1 MIVGAWAAYLV
12 PMWLRRQ
19 DELNEAR
26 PTERFSTAI
35 RLLTGRG
42 GADRT
47 QDRDGSG
54 EDAGGDDESP
64 DAAPAADGVVDVRA
78 AAMPVTDSRPAAPRP
93 RRPRKQTPAAPAA
106 RPGAA
111 AKARVDEEPDVPRA
125 GRTDAHAGTSPS
137 PRAAD
142 DNPAPAPAS
151 APAEP
156 TEPEPAAGPAPAPA
170 PARNQTPQ
178 ATAERRARARV
189 LARRRRTLTL
199 LFVALTVGAV
209 AASAG
214 GPRFLWAVVIPVLL
228 LTAYVV
234 RVRTQERRRRT
245 FTADPARG
253 EAAARR
259 LREGRAANAA
269 GADRAGRQS
278 TSEGKAREARRR
290 TGTESPAPRDEAGAD
305 AEADYDDAHAA
316 RDEHDGDAHD
326 PSATA
331 PFDAPAAAYEADRRA
346 LVEQTDHAEWVDQ
359 QRERDRPA
367 DAGWDPVPVPLPTY
381 VTAPVAPRATRGLDL
396 DAPDTWSSAR
406 SSTAEPHQPSP
417 EAPPADPGTTED
429 PPDPDTPRRRP
440 RTTNH
445 TPLFDQYADP
455 PRRRAA
461 NE

>member
-42 GADRT
+42 GADRST
-47 QDRDGSG
+47 RDRDDADSGADADPGPGSVSGSG
-54 EDAGGDDESP
+54 EGVAGDDEGP
-64 DAAPAADGVVDVRA
+64 DAAPAAGGVVDVRA
-78 AAMPVTDSRPAAPRP
+78 AAVPVTDPRAAAPR
-93 RRPRKQTPAAPAA
+93 RTRKETPAAPVVRQGVAA
-106 RPGAA
+106 TA
-111 AKARVDEEPDVPRA
+111 DEEPEAAPVE
-125 GRTDAHAGTSPS
+125 RTDAQAGATAG
-137 PRAAD
+137 PRAPEEKP
-142 DNPAPAPAS
+142 PAPS
-151 APAEP
+151 
-156 TEPEPAAGPAPAPA
+156 
-170 PARNQTPQ
+170 ARNQQPQSTP
-178 ATAERRARARV
+178 ERRARARV

-209 AASAG
+209 AASVG
-214 GPRFLWAVVIPVLL
+214 GPRFLWAVVVPVLL

-245 FTADPARG
+245 FTADQARG

-259 LREGRAANAA
+259 LRE
-269 GADRAGRQS
+269 D
-278 TSEGKAREARRR
+278 REA
-290 TGTESPAPRDEAGAD
+290 APRRPQENAPGSGDGDPRD
-305 AEADYDDAHAA
+305 AEAGPED
-316 RDEHDGDAHD
+316 D

-381 VTAPVAPRATRGLDL
+381 VTAPVAPRATRGLDF

-406 SSTAEPHQPSP
+406 SSTAEPQPPHP
-417 EAPPADPGTTED
+417 EPAPADPTPQAG
-429 PPDPDTPRRRP
+429 PPP
-440 RTTNH
+440 H
-445 TPLFDQYADP
+445 P
-455 PRRRAA
+455 PP
-461 NE
+461 

>member
-47 QDRDGSG
+47 QDQDDTGSG
-54 EDAGGDDESP
+54 PVPGPGPEDAGDDDESP
-64 DAAPAADGVVDVRA
+64 DAAPAAGGVVDVRA
-78 AAMPVTDSRPAAPRP
+78 AAVPLTDPRAAAPRP
-93 RRPRKQTPAAPAA
+93 RRTRKETPAAPVA
-106 RPGAA
+106 RPGVAA
-111 AKARVDEEPDVPRA
+111 QARVEEEPE
-125 GRTDAHAGTSPS
+125 GRTDAQAGKSASPHAPEADPAPVSGTK
-137 PRAAD
+137 
-142 DNPAPAPAS
+142 PAPAS
-151 APAEP
+151 AS
-156 TEPEPAAGPAPAPA
+156 APA
-170 PARNQTPQ
+170 PARSQPPQSTP
-178 ATAERRARARV
+178 ERRARARV

-199 LFVALTVGAV
+199 LFVALTAGAV
-209 AASAG
+209 AASVG
-214 GPRFLWAVVIPVLL
+214 GPRFLWAVVVPLLL

-234 RVRTQERRRRT
+234 RVRTQERRRHT
-245 FTADPARG
+245 FTADQARG

-259 LREGRAANAA
+259 LRE
-269 GADRAGRQS
+269 D
-278 TSEGKAREARRR
+278 REAAARR
-290 TGTESPAPRDEAGAD
+290 T
-305 AEADYDDAHAA
+305 YDDADDTPAA
-316 RDEHDGDAHD
+316 DAGDDGGTDADD

-381 VTAPVAPRATRGLDL
+381 VTAPVAPRATRGLDF

-406 SSTAEPHQPSP
+406 SSPAE
-417 EAPPADPGTTED
+417 
-429 PPDPDTPRRRP
+429 PPDPQPETPDDPTPDTPHRP
-440 RTTNH
+440 RPTNR

-455 PRRRAA
+455 PRPRAA

>member
-42 GADRT
+42 GGADRA
-47 QDRDGSG
+47 QDRDGSDSGTGSGPDPDSG
-54 EDAGGDDESP
+54 EDAGDDDERP
-64 DAAPAADGVVDVRA
+64 DAAPAAPGVVDVRA
-78 AAMPVTDSRPAAPRP
+78 AAVPVTDPRAAAPH
-93 RRPRKQTPAAPAA
+93 RRGTRTETPAAPVA
-106 RPGAA
+106 RQGVS
-111 AKARVDEEPDVPRA
+111 ARADEEPEAAPA
-125 GRTDAHAGTSPS
+125 GRTDAQAG
-137 PRAAD
+137 
-142 DNPAPAPAS
+142 APA
-151 APAEP
+151 
-156 TEPEPAAGPAPAPA
+156 GPHAREESPA
-170 PARNQTPQ
+170 PARNQQLQSTP
-178 ATAERRARARV
+178 ERRARARV

-199 LFVALTVGAV
+199 LFVALTAGAV
-209 AASAG
+209 AASVG
-214 GPRFLWAVVIPVLL
+214 GPRFLWAVVVPVLL

-245 FTADPARG
+245 FTADQARG

-259 LREGRAANAA
+259 LRE
-269 GADRAGRQS
+269 D
-278 TSEGKAREARRR
+278 REAGPRR
-290 TGTESPAPRDEAGAD
+290 TYGNAGDGRGDGAGEGDGAD
-305 AEADYDDAHAA
+305 A
-316 RDEHDGDAHD
+316 GD

-381 VTAPVAPRATRGLDL
+381 VTAPVAPRATRGLDF

-406 SSTAEPHQPSP
+406 SSAAEPHEPPP
-417 EAPPADPGTTED
+417 ETPPADPAKTT
-429 PPDPDTPRRRP
+429 PDPETDPLSRRP
-440 RTTNH
+440 RPTNR

-455 PRRRAA
+455 PRPRAA

>member
-42 GADRT
+42 GADRS
-47 QDRDGSG
+47 QDRDGADSGADADSGLAPGPVSGSG

-64 DAAPAADGVVDVRA
+64 DAAPAAGGVVDVRA
-78 AAMPVTDSRPAAPRP
+78 AAVPVTDPHAVAPR
-93 RRPRKQTPAAPAA
+93 RSRKETPAAPVARQGVTARAA
-106 RPGAA
+106 
-111 AKARVDEEPDVPRA
+111 EEPEGAPAGRADAQAGATADPRA
-125 GRTDAHAGTSPS
+125 PEGNP
-137 PRAAD
+137 
-142 DNPAPAPAS
+142 PAPS
-151 APAEP
+151 VRNSQSLP
-156 TEPEPAAGPAPAPA
+156 TP
-170 PARNQTPQ
+170 
-178 ATAERRARARV
+178 ERRARARV

-199 LFVALTVGAV
+199 LFVALTAGAV
-209 AASAG
+209 AASVG
-214 GPRFLWAVVIPVLL
+214 GPRFLWAVVLPVVL

-245 FTADPARG
+245 FTADQARG

-259 LREGRAANAA
+259 LRE
-269 GADRAGRQS
+269 D
-278 TSEGKAREARRR
+278 REA
-290 TGTESPAPRDEAGAD
+290 APRRPQENAPGSGDGDHRD
-305 AEADYDDAHAA
+305 AEAGPED
-316 RDEHDGDAHD
+316 D

-367 DAGWDPVPVPLPTY
+367 DAGWEPVPVPLPTY
-381 VTAPVAPRATRGLDL
+381 VTAPVAPRATRGLDF

-406 SSTAEPHQPSP
+406 SSTAEPQQPHP
-417 EAPPADPGTTED
+417 EPAPADPTSEAA
-429 PPDPDTPRRRP
+429 PPPRRP
-440 RTTNH
+440 TNR

>member
-1 MIVGAWAAYLV
+1 MSSSGLIYAMIVGAWAAYLV

-42 GADRT
+42 GADRS
-47 QDRDGSG
+47 QDRDGADSG
-54 EDAGGDDESP
+54 ADAGAGLDPAPVAGAGEGAGDDDESP
-64 DAAPAADGVVDVRA
+64 DAAPAAGGVVDVRA
-78 AAMPVTDSRPAAPRP
+78 AAVPVTDPRAAAPRP
-93 RRPRKQTPAAPAA
+93 RRTRKETPAAPVARQGVTARADEEPEAAPAA
-106 RPGAA
+106 RTDAQAGGTAG
-111 AKARVDEEPDVPRA
+111 PRA
-125 GRTDAHAGTSPS
+125 PEENPPAPSARNPHSPS
-137 PRAAD
+137 
-142 DNPAPAPAS
+142 
-151 APAEP
+151 
-156 TEPEPAAGPAPAPA
+156 
-170 PARNQTPQ
+170 TP
-178 ATAERRARARV
+178 ERRARARV

-199 LFVALTVGAV
+199 LFVALTAGAV
-209 AASAG
+209 AASVG
-214 GPRFLWAVVIPVLL
+214 GPRFLWAVVVPVVL

-245 FTADPARG
+245 FTADQARG

-259 LREGRAANAA
+259 LRE
-269 GADRAGRQS
+269 D
-278 TSEGKAREARRR
+278 REA
-290 TGTESPAPRDEAGAD
+290 APRRPQESAPDSGDGDARD
-305 AEADYDDAHAA
+305 AEAGT
-316 RDEHDGDAHD
+316 GDD

-406 SSTAEPHQPSP
+406 SSTAEPQQPHQEP
-417 EAPPADPGTTED
+417 PPADPTPEAA
-429 PPDPDTPRRRP
+429 PPPRRP
-440 RTTNH
+440 TNR